1 MAISKVEQK
10 KQAQG
15 YVAKYDAPI
24 CGNCPNMTSEEEFPA
39 WVKKQHPDLS
49 DGDLFQKGYL
59 KYETNVRCGIGGFAV
74 KKQGSCL
81 KHPKR
86 S

>member
-1 MAISKVEQK
+1 MAVSKVEQK

-15 YVAKYDAPI
+15 YVAKYEAPI
-24 CGNCPNMTSEEEFPA
+24 CGNCSNMTFDEEFPA
-39 WVKKQHPDLS
+39 WVKRENPNLS
-49 DGDLFQKGYL
+49 DAELFGKGYL
-59 KYETNVRCGIGGFAV
+59 KYETNLRCSIGGFAV